1 MNEVVNFV
9 KRLVMIMIYGIGL
22 DSEGRCLHY
31 HTKCDVVALKC
42 NKCKEYF
49 ACYQCHN
56 QLQNHPF
63 EPVSKEDVAP
73 VICGSCR
80 HFLTFDEY
88 KKRACLYC
96 RHAFNPKCPVHE
108 TIYFKE

>member
-1 MNEVVNFV
+1 
-9 KRLVMIMIYGIGL
+9 MIMIYGIGL

-88 KKRACLYC
+88 KRELVRIVAMPLIRSARCTRPFIL
-96 RHAFNPKCPVHE
+96 RSSL
-108 TIYFKE
+108 